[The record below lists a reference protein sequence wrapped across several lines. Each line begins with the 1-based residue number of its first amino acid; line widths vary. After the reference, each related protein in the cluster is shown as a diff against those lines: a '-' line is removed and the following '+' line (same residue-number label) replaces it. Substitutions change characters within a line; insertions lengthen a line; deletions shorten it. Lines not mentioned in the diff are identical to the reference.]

1 MQALPLKGTAMVV
14 NGPARLTANIE
25 VPKPNQALPVAGLGS
40 ADPRRSTD
48 SRMLYSRLIGALFLA
63 GFLTY
68 GGGFGLVTSVVGGT
82 DFLDTVPAQQNT
94 LVLGAF
100 LMLLNTAVDVA
111 KGVLFYPILAQHS
124 PRTALAYLSTL
135 SPHSTK
141 GKPPAHPQRRS
152 PATTPTAHTSSRRT
166 SSNTPTARP
175 TSPAPPDART
185 AAHTTSSQP

>member
-1 MQALPLKGTAMVV
+1 MVV

-124 PRTALAYLSTL
+124 PRSARLPVHAVAAQHKGQATGSPPTPITSNDAYRSHVLTPNVVQHTNGETNIARATRCANRRPHDLITAV
-135 SPHSTK
+135 
-141 GKPPAHPQRRS
+141 
-152 PATTPTAHTSSRRT
+152 TSSYPRM
-166 SSNTPTARP
+166 
-175 TSPAPPDART
+175 
-185 AAHTTSSQP
+185 Q